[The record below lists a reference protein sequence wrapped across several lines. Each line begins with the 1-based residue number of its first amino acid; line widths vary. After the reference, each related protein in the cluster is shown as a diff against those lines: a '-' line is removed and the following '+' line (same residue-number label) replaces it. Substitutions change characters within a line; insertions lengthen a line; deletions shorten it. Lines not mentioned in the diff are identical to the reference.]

1 MAMVTRQQAVG
12 FHLVSFTY
20 SKRYRSSVKS
30 LSSTMPDVSY
40 ERQGSSDEV
49 RLILSDYSND
59 TYLIDVN
66 LYVDADCAIIPM
78 HCTDIM

>member
-20 SKRYRSSVKS
+20 SKLYRSSVKS

-40 ERQGSSDEV
+40 ERQGSSDDV
-49 RLILSDYSND
+49 RLILSDYG
-59 TYLIDVN
+59 Y
-66 LYVDADCAIIPM
+66 
-78 HCTDIM
+78 DIKILSH